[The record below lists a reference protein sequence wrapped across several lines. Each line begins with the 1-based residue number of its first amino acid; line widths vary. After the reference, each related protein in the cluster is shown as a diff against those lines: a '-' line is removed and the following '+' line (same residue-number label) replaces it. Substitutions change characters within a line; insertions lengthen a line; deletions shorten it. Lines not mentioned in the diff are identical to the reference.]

1 MNPSA
6 KAWSISTEPDLPEG
20 VWFSGRA
27 RSIFCTIHTD
37 ERGTLLP
44 LEFASLPFIP
54 CRLFT
59 VSGVPARGVRG
70 GHGHRVGQQLLV
82 CLQGSIAVLMRC
94 EQKEAHTTLIPG
106 GPGLLFG
113 PGVWCR
119 QSYLNEGTVLL
130 VLASDPYDPASY
142 VLTEE

>member
-1 MNPSA
+1 MNAEADHPGEA
-6 KAWSISTEPDLPEG
+6 
-20 VWFSGRA
+20 WFSGRA
-27 RSIFCTIHTD
+27 RSICCQIHAD

-44 LEFASLPFIP
+44 LEFASLPFMP

-59 VSGVPARGVRG
+59 VTGVPAGGVRG

-94 EQKEAHTTLIPG
+94 EKKEVHTVLVPG

-119 QSYLNEGTVLL
+119 QSYLDEGTVLL
-130 VLASDPYDPASY
+130 VLASEPYDPASY
-142 VLTEE
+142 IHTEE